1 MRVIKITFL
10 ETYLFDQIFMYKIQ
24 LESPDNINETIEII
38 THDINEALDILL
50 EERSKII
57 EKEYKWITN
66 FISIMM
72 PTNDINEAMHAFLD
86 CRKQTINSDI
96 DLSNGKCI
104 IKHLETKYSD
114 CSISPINILEDMK
127 LKNSVFNSLIEKL
140 KLEVIQ

>member
-10 ETYLFDQIFMYKIQ
+10 ETYLFDQIFMYKIH
-24 LESPDNINETIEII
+24 LESSYNINETIEII

-66 FISIMM
+66 FISVMM
-72 PTNDINEAMHAFLD
+72 PTNDINEAMHVFLD

-104 IKHLETKYSD
+104 IKRLETKYSD